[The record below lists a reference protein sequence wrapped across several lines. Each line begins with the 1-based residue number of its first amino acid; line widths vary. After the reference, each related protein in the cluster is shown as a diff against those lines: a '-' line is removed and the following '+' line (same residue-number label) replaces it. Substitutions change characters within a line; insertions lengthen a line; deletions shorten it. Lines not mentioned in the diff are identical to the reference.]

1 MPEEKNNAISV
12 QVDDL
17 GTLAELKAMQEAA
30 IGASEAVDDESH
42 SQEVAKHRVY
52 SDSKYEAEVHR
63 HERRNRLCAERK
75 HHHAECREKAW

>member
-42 SQEVAKHRVY
+42 SQEVAKHRIY
-52 SDSKYEAEVHR
+52 SDSKYD
-63 HERRNRLCAERK
+63 K
-75 HHHAECREKAW
+75 PK

>member
-30 IGASEAVDDESH
+30 VGAA
-42 SQEVAKHRVY
+42 
-52 SDSKYEAEVHR
+52 
-63 HERRNRLCAERK
+63 
-75 HHHAECREKAW
+75 